1 MVGGV
6 LVAVFPSNVEFF
18 FWGRG
23 GGGWWWSVHQFFF
36 VEGLYRLHRFLHQ
49 FFFFWLLLL
58 LLLKVCAHCIG
69 LCTNFFF
76 AEGLCTSWVLRS
88 MKKIYF
94 TVKHTIGKLFSLYSC
109 WQSNTVKYFTFV
121 NILLRNKRSVNV
133 LTSYIQL
140 ALTLSVPYIDLLKFK
155 KKKKAPFS
163 HRRFLR

>member
-18 FWGRG
+18 FGGRG

-49 FFFFWLLLL
+49 FFFLI
-58 LLLKVCAHCIG
+58 VVVVVVEG
-69 LCTNFFF
+69 LCTLHRFVHQFFF

-94 TVKHTIGKLFSLYSC
+94 TVKHTIEKLFSLYSC

>member
-1 MVGGV
+1 MWSFFLGGGEGV
-6 LVAVFPSNVEFF
+6 
-18 FWGRG
+18 G
-23 GGGWWWSVHQFFF
+23 GGGLCTSFS
-36 VEGLYRLHRFLHQ
+36 
-49 FFFFWLLLL
+49 
-58 LLLKVCAHCIG
+58 LLKVCIDFTGFCTSFFFFIVVVVVVEG
-69 LCTNFFF
+69 LCTLHRFVHQFFF

-109 WQSNTVKYFTFV
+109 WQSNTVKYFIFV

-155 KKKKAPFS
+155 KTKKAPFS